1 MDKKGGEMTRRA
13 VLLFILLAFVI
24 SLSGCHTVKG
34 AAEGAKQDYEDAQKA
49 DAWMR
54 KNLW

>member
-1 MDKKGGEMTRRA
+1 MTRKA
-13 VLLFILLAFVI
+13 IMFFILLAVI
-24 SLSGCHTVKG
+24 IFLNGCHTVKG
-34 AAEGAKQDYEDAQKA
+34 AAEGAKQDYKDAQKA